1 MPSTRAYVVRRL
13 DSVEQEVVLL
23 KKALGSECLDRVSRK
38 LIVLYGAWSFKK
50 VDEFELVN
58 YRKTLQRCINGY
70 NYGASMYTDK
80 ILVLVNG
87 RPSASSRSLF
97 YVQLECS

>member
-38 LIVLYGAWSFKK
+38 LIVLYSAWSFKK
-50 VDEFELVN
+50 VNEIELVN
-58 YRKTLQRCINGY
+58 YRKTLQRFNIKDQMAMIMAHPCTLKKY
-70 NYGASMYTDK
+70 WYW
-80 ILVLVNG
+80 
-87 RPSASSRSLF
+87 
-97 YVQLECS
+97 